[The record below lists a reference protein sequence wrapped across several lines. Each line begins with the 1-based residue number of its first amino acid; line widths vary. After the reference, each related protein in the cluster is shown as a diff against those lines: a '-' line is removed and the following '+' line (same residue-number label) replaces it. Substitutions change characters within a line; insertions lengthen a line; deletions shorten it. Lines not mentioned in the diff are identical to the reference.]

1 MFRADVARESLNSI
15 ATSAFEYQI
24 TDQTRPKAE
33 VVTSFLTSGSL
44 GRKYNDGLIS
54 DLDSAIR
61 SKYSVGGLSETVY
74 NVGGY
79 GHSSVNYGQSPMVG
93 AGVMPIARM
102 SKLTDVQKSYY
113 SERAGLLDSKLGTG
127 IKGGFLFDIDN
138 SNTQAEYNTGTIVP
152 GLTDAVDRRIAADI
166 ISAGSERAFVSAS
179 LTEFLLALLSDSFGS
194 SLKIGGGFGLERQND
209 SPKAEGAG
217 ANAITDHAFGRAFD
231 FSKIQKVSGS
241 NPSPINTAKGHVEQ
255 LMILLEKMN
264 AMPPYLIPDY
274 IAVSAKYVDQSYD
287 TYDSKTNQL
296 WAKYPNLKYLK
307 LKRDTSGVHDNHIH
321 IGFSPAR
328 GGIYSGPGGLLYN
341 PASASGTSSAAK
353 SAVNLVLNQPS
364 PYGPMPTNIF
374 RRDFT
379 GNTNSPK
386 PEEVFLAL
394 TQVGYFSDEAAAI
407 FVAISNRESLRRV
420 YIVDQYGAV
429 GLWQISAGSKDGGN
443 IPVYIKLPQPEKI
456 DPFSKMAYVNW
467 QKENLTNEQIFQK
480 IKDQGKTQD
489 KGIGNFDTRLWNLT
503 NQVWLLR
510 SKIDRGNIKSI
521 VNDLPVFPWGD
532 YGGYNAPKYG
542 WVSSTSGSFC
552 RFADA
557 YDVYNKMTGKT
568 KENLKEYLMSES
580 LSNSRTLQK
589 DIWVAKNNKT
599 ILENWIDGVDYPKVN
614 LGS

>member
-1 MFRADVARESLNSI
+1 
-15 ATSAFEYQI
+15 
-24 TDQTRPKAE
+24 
-33 VVTSFLTSGSL
+33 
-44 GRKYNDGLIS
+44 
-54 DLDSAIR
+54 
-61 SKYSVGGLSETVY
+61 VY
-74 NVGGY
+74 DIGGY
-79 GHSSVNYGQSPMVG
+79 GHSSVNYGQSAMVG

-102 SKLTDVQKSYY
+102 SKLTAVQKSWY
-113 SERAGLLDSKLGTG
+113 SERAGLLDSKLGTS
-127 IKGGFLFDIDN
+127 IKSGFSFDIDN
-138 SNTQAEYNTGTIVP
+138 SNSEAEYNTGTIVP

-166 ISAGSERAFVSAS
+166 ISAGVERAFVSAS

-264 AMPPYLIPDY
+264 TMPPYLIPDY

-394 TQVGYFSDEAAAI
+394 TEIGYFSDETAAI
-407 FVAISNRESLRRV
+407 FVALANRESLRRV
-420 YIVDQYGAV
+420 YIVDTIGAV
-429 GLWQISAGSKDGGN
+429 GLWQISAGKSDGGN
-443 IPVYIKLPQPEKI
+443 ITVHIKLPQPESI
-456 DPFSKMAYVNW
+456 NPFSKMAYVNW
-467 QKENLTNEQIFQK
+467 QKENLTNDQIWEK
-480 IKDQGKTQD
+480 IKEQGKTQD
-489 KGIGNFDTRLWNLT
+489 KGIANYDTRLWNLT
-503 NQVWLLR
+503 NQVWILR
-510 SKIDRGNIKSI
+510 SKIGRGAGKSI

-532 YGGYNAPKYG
+532 YGGKFAPKYG

-557 YDVYNKMTGKT
+557 ADVYTKMTGKT
-568 KENLKEYLMSES
+568 PEDLKEFLIAETPSD
-580 LSNSRTLQK
+580 SRTLQK
-589 DIWVAKNNKT
+589 DIWIAKNNKT

-614 LGS
+614 LG

>member
-1 MFRADVARESLNSI
+1 MFRADMARESLNSI

-24 TDQTRPKAE
+24 TDKSKPTGD
-33 VVTSFLTSGSL
+33 VVNSFLTSGSF

-74 NVGGY
+74 DIGGN
-79 GHSSVNYGQSPMVG
+79 GHSSVNYGQSAMVG
-93 AGVMPIARM
+93 AGVMPIART
-102 SKLTDVQKSYY
+102 SKLTDVQKSWY
-113 SERAGLLDSKLGTG
+113 SERGGLLDSKLGTG
-127 IKGGFLFDIDN
+127 IKSGFLFDIDN

-152 GLTDAVDRRIAADI
+152 GLTDSVDRRISADI
-166 ISAGSERAFVSAS
+166 ISANAELAFVSAS
-179 LTEFLLALLSDSFGS
+179 LTEFLLALLSDSFGPA
-194 SLKIGGGFGLERQND
+194 LKITGGFGLQRQND
-209 SPKAEGAG
+209 SPKSEGAG
-217 ANAITDHAFGRAFD
+217 ANSITDHAFGRAFD
-231 FSKIQKVSGS
+231 FSQIEKISGS
-241 NPSPINTAKGHVEQ
+241 KPSPINTAKGHVDQ

-287 TYDSKTNQL
+287 TYESKTNQL

-321 IGFSPAR
+321 ISFSPAR
-328 GGIYSGPGGLLYN
+328 GGLYAGPGGLLYN
-341 PASASGTSSAAK
+341 PSTASGTSSSAQ
-353 SAVNLVLNQPS
+353 SAVNKTLYLTS
-364 PYGPMPTNIF
+364 PYGAMPTNILKK
-374 RRDFT
+374 DFT
-379 GNTNSPK
+379 GNTQSPK

-394 TQVGYFSDEAAAI
+394 TEVGYFSDEAAAI

-429 GLWQISAGSKDGGN
+429 GLWQISSSLKDRGN

-456 DPFSKMAYVNW
+456 DIFSKMAYVNW

-480 IKDQGKTQD
+480 IIDQGKTQD

-503 NQVWLLR
+503 NQVWILR
-510 SKIDRGNIKSI
+510 SKMGRGNVKSI
-521 VNDLPVFPWGD
+521 VNDLPVYPWGD
-532 YGGYNAPKYG
+532 YEGYNAPKYG

-580 LSNSRTLQK
+580 LSDSRTLQK

>member
-1 MFRADVARESLNSI
+1 MFRADMARESLNSI

-24 TDQTRPKAE
+24 TDKSKPTVD
-33 VVTSFLTSGSL
+33 VVNSFLISGSF

-61 SKYSVGGLSETVY
+61 SKYSVGGLSGTVY
-74 NVGGY
+74 DLGGY
-79 GHSSVNYGQSPMVG
+79 GHSSVDYGQSAMLG
-93 AGVMPIARM
+93 AGIMPIARF
-102 SKLTDVQKSYY
+102 SQLTDLQKSWY
-113 SERAGLLDSKLGTG
+113 SERGGLLDTKLNTG
-127 IKGGFLFDIDN
+127 IKSGFLFDIDN
-138 SNTQAEYNTGTIVP
+138 SNTEAEYNTGTIVP
-152 GLTDAVDRRIAADI
+152 ELTDAIDRRIASDI

-179 LTEFLLALLSDSFGS
+179 LIEFLLALLSDSFGAA
-194 SLKIGGGFGLERQND
+194 LKINGGFGLQRQND
-209 SPKAEGAG
+209 SPKSAGAG

-231 FSKIQKVSGS
+231 FDQIQKVAGS
-241 NPSPINTAKGHVEQ
+241 KPNPINTAKGHVEQ

-264 AMPPYLIPDY
+264 TMPPYLIPDY

-287 TYDSKTNQL
+287 TYESKTNQL

-321 IGFSPAR
+321 ISFSPAR
-328 GGIYSGPGGLLYN
+328 GGVYAGSGGLLYN
-341 PASASGTSSAAK
+341 PATASGTSSASQ
-353 SAVNLVLNQPS
+353 SAVNKVLYVSS
-364 PYGPMPTNIF
+364 PYGSMPTNVLKK
-374 RRDFT
+374 DFT
-379 GNTNSPK
+379 GNTQSPK

-394 TQVGYFSDEAAAI
+394 TEIGYFSDETAAI
-407 FVAISNRESLRRV
+407 FVAIANRESLRRV

-429 GLWQISAGSKDGGN
+429 GLWQISAGSADGGN

-456 DPFSKMAYVNW
+456 DPFGKMAYVNW

-489 KGIGNFDTRLWNLT
+489 KGIGNFDKRLWNLT

-532 YGGYNAPKYG
+532 YGGASAPKYG

-557 YDVYNKMTGKT
+557 LDVYQKMTGKT
-568 KENLKEYLMSES
+568 KENLKEFLMSES

-614 LGS
+614 LG